1 MDTHFLRSFWEDK
14 IRIDWKLGLLL
25 ILLIGGFRFYLV
37 MRANISSS
45 YSSVSIV
52 FMLMT
57 IIPVILLNHQGLLR
71 IGLGKPLKKRW
82 IAYSVILGMVFCC
95 ITYFIGSQVFGNEIS
110 NWFVYISKSYAIE
123 RSTIAKNQYFIYFI
137 IYASLSMI
145 FSPIGEEIF
154 YRGLVH
160 QCFQEKYGSNRA
172 SQIDSAAFAL
182 THLAHF
188 GLIFHEGRWQFLLVP
203 AMLWVLLMFM
213 ASRIFFICK
222 LQSGSLLG
230 PIASHAAFNLTM
242 LYLIFYHIL

>member
-1 MDTHFLRSFWEDK
+1 MDSNFLRSFWIDK
-14 IRIDWKLGLLL
+14 IRINWKLGLFL
-25 ILLIGGFRFYLV
+25 ILTIGLLRFYLV
-37 MRANISSS
+37 MEANMAAN
-45 YSSVSIV
+45 YSRVSIV

-57 IIPVILLNHQGLLR
+57 LLPVILLNHQGLLR

-82 IAYSVILGMVFCC
+82 IAYSAILGMGFCF
-95 ITYFIGSQVFGNEIS
+95 ITYFIGTQLFGHEIS

-123 RSTIAKNQYFIYFI
+123 RSTIAEDQYLIYFL
-137 IYASLSMI
+137 IYASVSMI

-172 SQIDSAAFAL
+172 SQIDSAAFAF

-188 GLIFHEGRWQFLLVP
+188 GFIFHEGHWQFLFIP
-203 AMLWVLLMFM
+203 ATLWVLLMFM

-230 PIASHAAFNLTM
+230 PIVSHAAFNLTM
-242 LYLIFYHIL
+242 LYLIFFHIL